1 MPLKASPLPR
11 LHSVLGLSEAV
22 KNTKM
27 ALGDDKQRQ
36 EQAFAE
42 FREDDAAAD
51 GVIMSKR
58 ALDKLKRR
66 DGQ

>member
-1 MPLKASPLPR
+1 M
-11 LHSVLGLSEAV
+11 HCVV
-22 KNTKM
+22 NVT
-27 ALGDDKQRQ
+27 
-36 EQAFAE
+36 
-42 FREDDAAAD
+42 EDDAAAD

>member
-1 MPLKASPLPR
+1 M
-11 LHSVLGLSEAV
+11 LGLSEAV

-36 EQAFAE
+36 AQAFAE